1 MKRFLLLLAG
11 LSLLP
16 VTALHGDWVD
26 SFFGQTRSM
35 HGASSFQ
42 SQQRGFY
49 SAGGFS
55 GRHRSSTDY
64 LMTVSLP
71 KVKTGCGGVDAFY
84 GGMTFLN
91 PDYLVKKFNNMLQM
105 LPAVAFDMALKEV
118 AKELSESMG
127 KLTAITDY
135 LNNIQMNECAMAKR
149 LVTTVRQGNPD
160 ILGEMWGEMTGDQ
173 QLNIQSKKDNFYSVG
188 QDIKANDNNPTQDLR
203 PRTSGCPELVRDVFK
218 GGSVIAHATQKVGLS
233 EYAGIM
239 RGYIGDVI
247 IKDGLIPTARS
258 EAPCRENNE
267 ASLEDMLEGQTWGM
281 DEQGKCTQ
289 TQKGK
294 SLYALIHKRLTGI
307 GEGLKNNQPL
317 TAVQQSFV
325 DATPGIP
332 VYAILRKAVVKDTLD
347 LEIAQMTDSVGTA
360 YAWML
365 FNNLYSNSEFLFAKV
380 NGALEQPGVTDN
392 TPQTTQNPPNN
403 GQPKKTAPA
412 KTGCDYR
419 VYASAIDHFHQL
431 HERLR
436 ENRRHLRG
444 TYHLA
449 LVRQLNILQYQAV
462 HQDEER
468 QVRHRKAHPYDRN

>member
-1 MKRFLLLLAG
+1 MTKPFLFLLAG

-16 VTALHGDWVD
+16 VTGHGDWVD
-26 SFFGQTRSM
+26 NFFGKTQTA

-91 PDYLVKKFNNMLQM
+91 SDYLVEKFNNMVQM
-105 LPAVAFDMALKEV
+105 LPAMAFDMALKEV
-118 AKELSESMG
+118 SKELSESMG

-173 QLNIQSKKDNFYSVG
+173 QLNLKSKHDNWYSVG
-188 QDIKANDNNPTQDLR
+188 MNIKENDNNPTQDLR
-203 PRTSGCPELVRDVFK
+203 PRTSGCPKLVRDVFK
-218 GGSVIAHATQKVGLS
+218 GGSVIAHATEQVGLS

-239 RGYIGDVI
+239 RGYVGDVI

-258 EAPCRENNE
+258 EAPCKENNE
-267 ASLEDMLEGQTWGM
+267 ASLEDMLEGQTWSM
-281 DEQGKCTQ
+281 DEQGQCTK

-294 SLYALIHKRLTGI
+294 SLYTLIHQRLTGM
-307 GEGLKNNQPL
+307 GEVLKNNKPL

-332 VYAILRKAVVKDTLD
+332 VYAILRKAVVKDTLN
-347 LEIAQMTDSVGTA
+347 LEIAQMTDNVGAAPTPGCCSTIYTA
-360 YAWML
+360 IPSSCLPRSTVRW
-365 FNNLYSNSEFLFAKV
+365 NNPVFRAVRRKM
-380 NGALEQPGVTDN
+380 TR
-392 TPQTTQNPPNN
+392 
-403 GQPKKTAPA
+403 KKTQPLRPRPA
-412 KTGCDYR
+412 ATTGSTPPPLTTFTSCTIACGR
-419 VYASAIDHFHQL
+419 
-431 HERLR
+431 
-436 ENRRHLRG
+436 NRRHLRG

-449 LVRQLNILQYQAV
+449 LVRQLNTLQYQAV
-462 HQDEER
+462 HQDEDV
-468 QVRHRKAHPYDRN
+468 QVRHNKATPYNRQ